1 MIKVL
6 EVNNIDLPGK
16 SFNGYDMIKEL
27 SNKDFCIKQAVII
40 KQSDNENV
48 IKLFDE
54 YTEDKAAA
62 LKKLEDEISVHNLIS
77 INGELLEDLKEYKDA
92 DIIHFHMF
100 HNTNLPIPCLKK
112 ISRKKHV
119 VITIHD
125 PWFITG
131 RCVHFYGCNKWQYG
145 CENCEYLDNLFPL
158 KEDNCNKLWK
168 IKKEVFNNSNI
179 DLIVSS
185 QWMQNCVNLSP
196 ITNKQNVYVIP
207 FGVDLNKFKDNKNK
221 EKVRKKYNIKKDNIV
236 FFLRAQ
242 EEFKGTKYVLEAL
255 KKINTEQ
262 KITILTCNEVGLLDD
277 VKNKYQ
283 IIDLGYIKEDE
294 VIDAMNACDIFLMT
308 SKAESFG
315 MMAVEAM
322 ACSRP
327 VIIFDNTAMPSV
339 TFAPDCGYLVE
350 DKNSTELAS
359 AMLDLIKNKNER
371 ERRGKLGRELC
382 EKYYSKESYNAKI
395 QNTYREI
402 LNHNLTEK
410 NRLSINKNKVKK
422 AFLNINNSLKE
433 NTYTDIDIFD
443 LNIDEINKLNN
454 MLYKSFRPSLA
465 HRIKLILT
473 NHIKNK
479 RKD

>member
-1 MIKVL
+1 
-6 EVNNIDLPGK
+6 
-16 SFNGYDMIKEL
+16 
-27 SNKDFCIKQAVII
+27 
-40 KQSDNENV
+40 
-48 IKLFDE
+48 
-54 YTEDKAAA
+54 
-62 LKKLEDEISVHNLIS
+62 
-77 INGELLEDLKEYKDA
+77 
-92 DIIHFHMF
+92 
-100 HNTNLPIPCLKK
+100 
-112 ISRKKHV
+112 
-119 VITIHD
+119 
-125 PWFITG
+125 
-131 RCVHFYGCNKWQYG
+131 
-145 CENCEYLDNLFPL
+145 
-158 KEDNCNKLWK
+158 
-168 IKKEVFNNSNI
+168 
-179 DLIVSS
+179 
-185 QWMQNCVNLSP
+185 
-196 ITNKQNVYVIP
+196 
-207 FGVDLNKFKDNKNK
+207 
-221 EKVRKKYNIKKDNIV
+221 
-236 FFLRAQ
+236 
-242 EEFKGTKYVLEAL
+242 
-255 KKINTEQ
+255 
-262 KITILTCNEVGLLDD
+262 
-277 VKNKYQ
+277 
-283 IIDLGYIKEDE
+283 
-294 VIDAMNACDIFLMT
+294 MT
-308 SKAESFG
+308 L
-315 MMAVEAM
+315 AVEAM

-479 RKD
+479 TKD